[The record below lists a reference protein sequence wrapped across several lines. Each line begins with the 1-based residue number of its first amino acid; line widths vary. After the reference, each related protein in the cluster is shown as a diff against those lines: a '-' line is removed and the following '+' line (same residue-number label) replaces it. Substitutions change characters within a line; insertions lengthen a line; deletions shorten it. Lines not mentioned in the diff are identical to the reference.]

1 MICEFCSGATQ
12 KKKVKKQ
19 HWLRGELY
27 IVENV
32 EAAVCTECG
41 ERYFHATTLDE
52 LDRYL
57 LAEHDVKERIQVEI
71 VSL

>member
-1 MICEFCSGATQ
+1 MICEFCDTETR
-12 KKKVKKQ
+12 KRKVKKQ

-32 EAAVCTECG
+32 ESEVCTACG
-41 ERYFHATTLDE
+41 GRYFHATTLDA

-57 LAEHDVKERIQVEI
+57 LAEHDVKDRIQVEI